1 MSVIGTELKIR
12 INVQPIDGVHL
23 SECDFT
29 CSFYVTPSKI
39 VTFSKEELIMLD
51 NDTYLALINSEELG
65 VGAIKMNIKI
75 LVPDDDFPNKVRT
88 EIDTVNTGITIRN
101 K

>member
-1 MSVIGTELKIR
+1 MSVIGTELKLR
-12 INVQPIDGVHL
+12 INVKPIDGIHL

-29 CSFYVTPSKI
+29 CSFYVTSSKT
-39 VTFSKEELIMLD
+39 VALNKEDLIMVD
-51 NDTYLALINSEELG
+51 NDTYLALINSEDLG

-75 LVPDDDFPNKVRT
+75 LVPDNDFPNKVRT
-88 EIDTVNTGITIRN
+88 EIDTVNTGVTIRN

>member
-12 INVQPIDGVHL
+12 INVKPIDGIHL

-29 CSFYVTPSKI
+29 CSFYVTPSKTI
-39 VTFSKEELIMLD
+39 TLTKDELIMID
-51 NDTYLALINSEELG
+51 NDTYLALINSEDLG

-75 LVPDDDFPNKVRT
+75 LVPDEDFPKKVRT

>member
-1 MSVIGTELKIR
+1 
-12 INVQPIDGVHL
+12 
-23 SECDFT
+23 
-29 CSFYVTPSKI
+29 
-39 VTFSKEELIMLD
+39 MLD

>member
-29 CSFYVTPSKI
+29 CSFYVTSSKT

>member
-12 INVQPIDGVHL
+12 INVKPIEGIRL
-23 SECDFT
+23 SECNFT
-29 CSFYVTPSKI
+29 CSFYATPSKTI
-39 VTFSKEELIMLD
+39 TLTKDELIMID
-51 NDTYLALINSEELG
+51 NDTYLALINSEDLG

-75 LVPDDDFPNKVRT
+75 LVPDEYFPNKVRT